1 MRAVEAIVVIPA
13 VLIGIPLLVFG
24 IMIAL
29 NFRGYT
35 ERRTRRN
42 YERLRER
49 MLVPVT
55 SGDAPADV
63 IARETRLTRVAGSGL
78 MAAGLFLGVLVP
90 LAAHAIATDSLF

>member
-1 MRAVEAIVVIPA
+1 MHTVEAIVTIPA
-13 VLIGIPLLVFG
+13 LVIGIPMLVFG

-42 YERLRER
+42 YEKLRER

-55 SGDAPADV
+55 SGDAPTEIID
-63 IARETRLTRVAGSGL
+63 RETRLTRVAGSGL
-78 MAAGLFLGVLVP
+78 ISAGLFLGILVP
-90 LAAHAIATDSLF
+90 LAAHAVATNRLF

>member
-1 MRAVEAIVVIPA
+1 MHTVEAIVTIPA
-13 VLIGIPLLVFG
+13 LLLGIPLLVFG
-24 IMIAL
+24 IVIAL

-42 YERLRER
+42 YEKLRER

-63 IARETRLTRVAGSGL
+63 IDRETRLTRVAGSGL
-78 MAAGLFLGVLVP
+78 ISAGLFLGVLVP
-90 LAAHAIATDSLF
+90 LAAHAIATDNLF